1 MDNGN
6 EGQNTGAS
14 GAPGVL
20 RVIAVIGV
28 VLLAGLTTLLVLD
41 LIPRDVFRQTL
52 IQAVLTIG
60 IIGTAGAVI
69 SLLVKPRP

>member
-6 EGQNTGAS
+6 EGKNTGAS
-14 GAPGVL
+14 RAPGAL
-20 RVIAVIGV
+20 RVLAVIGV

-41 LIPRDVFRQTL
+41 LIPQDVFRETL

-60 IIGTAGAVI
+60 IIGTAGAI
-69 SLLVKPRP
+69 IGLLVRPRQ